1 VCCSEFCSDSNTGG
15 PVANGPNISYT
26 ASYGQPSHVPPH
38 GMVRGG
44 SKAGGETALNELV
57 CRDWRYDG
65 GDGCKSSVIDR
76 GCRLV
81 LRDERRPHDVRDAA
95 ETGSS
100 TSAECTARRD
110 GARQRRKLEL
120 PLR

>member
-1 VCCSEFCSDSNTGG
+1 
-15 PVANGPNISYT
+15 
-26 ASYGQPSHVPPH
+26 
-38 GMVRGG
+38 MVRGG

-81 LRDERRPHDVRDAA
+81 LCDERRPHDVRNAA
-95 ETGSS
+95 ETGSL
-100 TSAECTARRD
+100 TIAERTARRD
-110 GARQRRKLEL
+110 SARQRRKLEL
-120 PLR
+120 PLADHTSMRVYLHQMSAPTYGTHSMRGDRRPAP